1 MRYRVQHTVTGSI
14 KTYSEEIRARL
25 SPETLELI
33 EVAPYNHVKEI
44 VKKRCG
50 DSFKASFPED

>member
-1 MRYRVQHTVTGSI
+1 MTGSV
-14 KTYSEEIRARL
+14 KPFSEEIRARL

-33 EVAPYNHVKEI
+33 EVAPYNHIKEI

-50 DSFKASFPED
+50 DSYEASFPAD